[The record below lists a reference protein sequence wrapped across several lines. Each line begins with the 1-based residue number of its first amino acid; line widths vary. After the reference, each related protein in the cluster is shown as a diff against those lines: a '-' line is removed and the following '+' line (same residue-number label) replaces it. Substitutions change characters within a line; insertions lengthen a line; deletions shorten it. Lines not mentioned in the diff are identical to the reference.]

1 LDTRKDFPLYLF
13 FLALVLFFPGL
24 GARDLWAPVEPR
36 YGEIARIMFARN
48 AWIVPT
54 INGDL
59 YTDKP
64 IIYFW
69 LVLLA
74 SKIAGAVNEWTVRLP
89 AALGGIGLVLTTYYF
104 GRDFFSARIGFFS
117 AVILTTCMRVI
128 WEARWAHVDALF
140 CFFFVLSVYF
150 GARALLRKGGA
161 NEILLAYAFMA
172 LAMLAKGLI
181 GVVLP
186 GILFAAFVAAQREW
200 RLIGAARIPLG
211 IAIFLIVAAPWFYL
225 VHQATDGKWL
235 ADFIFIH
242 HLQRYTAGAGHRQP
256 FYYYLTTLPVDFLP
270 WTVFAIAALSAR
282 PDLRK
287 AWTNPVAQFFLLWFL
302 VVFVFFSLSDT
313 KRDLYLMPLL
323 PPLALFVGNY
333 FDALAAGRLP
343 QGRLYRWLT
352 STYFS
357 LMALAGLA
365 LPVIAWFIRRDAVGA
380 LMPASAVL
388 AVGGICAMA
397 FIRRRQPLM
406 ALASVGVMM
415 TGTILATSLWIFP
428 YLERFKSPRIFSL
441 EVNKIVPARTPLYI
455 YADTMN
461 DFNYYLK
468 REVIPILSSPAAVD
482 ALLARE
488 QNGYMLIKE
497 RDLKR
502 VPSLSREWIVAS
514 DADGTSTWYLIELS
528 RRMAK

>member
-1 LDTRKDFPLYLF
+1 
-13 FLALVLFFPGL
+13 
-24 GARDLWAPVEPR
+24 
-36 YGEIARIMFARN
+36 
-48 AWIVPT
+48 
-54 INGDL
+54 
-59 YTDKP
+59 
-64 IIYFW
+64 
-69 LVLLA
+69 
-74 SKIAGAVNEWTVRLP
+74 
-89 AALGGIGLVLTTYYF
+89 
-104 GRDFFSARIGFFS
+104 
-117 AVILTTCMRVI
+117 
-128 WEARWAHVDALF
+128 
-140 CFFFVLSVYF
+140 
-150 GARALLRKGGA
+150 
-161 NEILLAYAFMA
+161 
-172 LAMLAKGLI
+172 
-181 GVVLP
+181 
-186 GILFAAFVAAQREW
+186 
-200 RLIGAARIPLG
+200 LG